1 MKKKNIMLLYINLL
15 IVSMAIICEQAAR
28 ETAQWPVKQKSLK
41 NVIKE
46 CISTLLKEILSQNG
60 II

>member
-1 MKKKNIMLLYINLL
+1 MKKKNIMLLYINLP
-15 IVSMAIICEQAAR
+15 IVSMAIICEQAAQ

-46 CISTLLKEILSQNG
+46 CISTLLKEIL
-60 II
+60 